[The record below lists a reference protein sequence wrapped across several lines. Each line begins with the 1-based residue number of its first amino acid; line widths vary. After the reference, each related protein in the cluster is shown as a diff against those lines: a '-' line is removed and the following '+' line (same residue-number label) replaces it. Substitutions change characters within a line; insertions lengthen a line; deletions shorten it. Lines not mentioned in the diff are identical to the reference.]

1 MRFFILLILAAAAV
15 PSSAAITN
23 EDVLSMIRAGVPDST
38 IVASIGTAA
47 RRGEAQ
53 LDTSPNGLIALRR
66 GGASEL
72 VLNAMI
78 SIRTN
83 VVGGFMSAEPRGVSI
98 GGAELAPFLL
108 WQRIHPHSIVPLIG
122 RRAPR
127 VDVTGVRVV
136 PGGSQPVFD
145 VRGYRVD
152 EGWQLVRFDRRDGR
166 STLRLRSKSGSDFLT
181 NAVFDDRD
189 VRPLQVL
196 QAGAGRFQLRAA
208 STLDAGEYALCTQ
221 VPMGGWLRA
230 CYPFAVNP

>member
-1 MRFFILLILAAAAV
+1 MRFLILLILAAAAL

-38 IVASIGTAA
+38 VVATIGTAA

-53 LDTSPNGLIALRR
+53 LDTSPAGLIALRR

-78 SIRTN
+78 SIRTS
-83 VVGGFMSAEPRGVSI
+83 VAGGYMSSEPRGVSI

-108 WQRIHPHSIVPLIG
+108 WQRIHTHSLVPLVG

-127 VDVTGVRVV
+127 VDVSGVRGVAA
-136 PGGSQPVFD
+136 GAQPVFD

-166 STLRLRSKSGSDFLT
+166 ATLRLRSKSGSDFLT

-189 VRPLQVL
+189 VRPLEVIR
-196 QAGAGRFQLRAA
+196 AGSGRFQLRAA
-208 STLDAGEYALCTQ
+208 SALDGGEYALCTQ
-221 VPMGGWLRA
+221 VPMGGWMRA
-230 CYPFAVNP
+230 CYPFAVSR